1 MSRLIWEDY
10 GPPRYDIINEGY
22 LKKRLKEQDLHGRPV
37 YSSDW
42 HSFQRTVL
50 NNNSTVDYALFKLA
64 QRAVFALKREIPIG
78 ENSKDGHLRNKVKA
92 FRVRNG
98 GLARDRT
105 VYEVHAGGHTRAD
118 KAKWHAA
125 VYRSTYSSAEAYK
138 KRRITE
144 TGDRVG
150 WLRSAE
156 RRLGNG

>member
-1 MSRLIWEDY
+1 MSKYPWPGY
-10 GPPRYDIINEGY
+10 GPPRYDIKNEGY
-22 LKKRLKEQDLHGRPV
+22 LQQRLEAQSRHNKLV

-50 NNNSTVDYALFKLA
+50 NNNSTVDYALFKLSQKA
-64 QRAVFALKREIPIG
+64 IFALKREIPIG
-78 ENSKDGHLRNKVKA
+78 ENSKDGHLRNRVKSY
-92 FRVRNG
+92 RVRNG

-105 VYEVHAGGHTRAD
+105 VYEIHAGGHTPAD
-118 KAKWHAA
+118 RSKWQAA

-138 KRRITE
+138 KRRVTE
-144 TGDRVG
+144 TGDRLG

>member
-1 MSRLIWEDY
+1 MSRLVWAGY
-10 GPPRYDIINEGY
+10 GPPRYDITKKGY
-22 LKKRLKEQDLHGRPV
+22 LEARLKAQSKHERPV

-42 HSFQRTVL
+42 HSFQKNVL

-64 QRAVFALKREIPIG
+64 QKAVFALKREIPIG
-78 ENSKDGHLRNKVKA
+78 ENSKDGHLRNRVKA
-92 FRVRNG
+92 YRVRNG

-105 VYEVHAGGHTRAD
+105 VYEVHAGGHTPAD

-125 VYRSTYSSAEAYK
+125 LYRSTYSSAEAYK
-138 KRRITE
+138 RRRITE
-144 TGDRVG
+144 TGDRIG